1 MKPLPIN
8 ITQRS
13 GESIS
18 YVYDTSSLLEP
29 LELITAVSCNEA
41 VEIRSRKGKYVE
53 LRISKHLRNSTAQ
66 YEDYSTNVELF
77 TSFGN
82 IRLVPLKLRISK

>member
-1 MKPLPIN
+1 MKSLPIN

-29 LELITAVSCNEA
+29 LELISAVSCNEA
-41 VEIRSRKGKYVE
+41 IEIRSRKG
-53 LRISKHLRNSTAQ
+53 NM
-66 YEDYSTNVELF
+66 
-77 TSFGN
+77 
-82 IRLVPLKLRISK
+82 